1 MASGTPS
8 PVASVASPAGT
19 LLFIYEG
26 CVFRLVDDAQAP
38 KAGSLL
44 LLRHL
49 PVEESDE
56 VLDLGTG
63 AGFAAILAARRA
75 KRVVAT
81 DVVPEC
87 VALTQQNAALNG
99 VAERVDVRLGDGYAP
114 VSGEAF
120 DLIVSGP
127 PQMPTPPGRE
137 REDWMARADNGGV
150 DGWAVLDRLIGGA
163 REHLKP
169 GGRLVFS
176 LFAFLGERAGLAK
189 LERAGLRAQVRTRE
203 TQPFPRL
210 GYERL
215 EHIRAHDVERALPS
229 GLPRTVERLLLEGRR
244 VR

>member
-1 MASGTPS
+1 MGDG
-8 PVASVASPAGT
+8 GT
-19 LLFIYEG
+19 LLFIHQG
-26 CVFRLVDDAQAP
+26 CVFRLGDGAQAP
-38 KAGSLL
+38 KAGSLF

-49 PVEESDE
+49 DVGEGDE

-87 VALTQQNAALNG
+87 VALASQNAALNG
-99 VAERVDVRLGDGYAP
+99 LADRVDVRLGDGYDP
-114 VSGEAF
+114 VRGEVF

-127 PQMPTPPGRE
+127 PQMPTPPDRE

-150 DGWAVLDRLIGGA
+150 DGWAVLDRVIAGA
-163 REHLKP
+163 PEHLRP
-169 GGRLVFS
+169 GGRLLVS
-176 LFAFLGERAGLAK
+176 IFAFLGERKGLGK
-189 LERAGLRAQVRTRE
+189 LGAAGLRPRVVARE

-215 EHIRAHDVERALPS
+215 EHIRAWDAEGVLSRGVPQ
-229 GLPRTVERLLLEGRR
+229 TVERLLLQGRR
-244 VR
+244 AG